1 MGTVIFFAY
10 AHARE
15 GKASKSASFARV
27 AISLIT
33 LTHRQTTDFT
43 RGASRNG
50 GKIPVLRH
58 FRATVRSAPPSCARV
73 APSSA
78 DVLPEAAGFL
88 PPAEMSSR
96 GTGSSNPSP
105 SSGESIANP
114 TSSPRRTRRATSGGR
129 PRCEPAGGV
138 ARRVG
143 EGLPPSHH
151 LGEQPPGDGAER
163 EAVMGM
169 AEGEPQALV
178 PLAFANHRDHV
189 GKTGPPAH
197 PRFGL
202 QPFGQG
208 KQFAGQRFI
217 ARKLGKEINL
227 GVKAAPQCGKP
238 RCSSTSSDCRSRRCL
253 SPGWPGARRDGL
265 IGTARRLR
273 GRQRHTGILP
283 RITVLHLRITALL
296 RTD

>member
-1 MGTVIFFAY
+1 MPRCDVTAVP
-10 AHARE
+10 
-15 GKASKSASFARV
+15 ASSKT
-27 AISLIT
+27 AISAGTCRPKSTSI
-33 LTHRQTTDFT
+33 T
-43 RGASRNG
+43 RGTEG
-50 GKIPVLRH
+50 
-58 FRATVRSAPPSCARV
+58 
-73 APSSA
+73 
-78 DVLPEAAGFL
+78 
-88 PPAEMSSR
+88 
-96 GTGSSNPSP
+96 SNPSP

-227 GVKAAPQCGKP
+227 GVK
-238 RCSSTSSDCRSRRCL
+238 
-253 SPGWPGARRDGL
+253 
-265 IGTARRLR
+265 
-273 GRQRHTGILP
+273 
-283 RITVLHLRITALL
+283 
-296 RTD
+296 